1 MFGKNPDPKATNL
14 LSDSI
19 IGLKLI
25 FNGKGSTRYEI
36 MIAGGASEESIDKMR
51 IFVAG
56 ILAYGFLSGIVIG
69 ALITLLIL
77 TF

>member
-14 LSDSI
+14 LGDSI
-19 IGLKLI
+19 TGLILI
-25 FNGKGSTRYEI
+25 FTEKATRYEI

-56 ILAYGFLSGIVIG
+56 MLAYGFLSGIIIG
-69 ALITLLIL
+69 ALIALLIL